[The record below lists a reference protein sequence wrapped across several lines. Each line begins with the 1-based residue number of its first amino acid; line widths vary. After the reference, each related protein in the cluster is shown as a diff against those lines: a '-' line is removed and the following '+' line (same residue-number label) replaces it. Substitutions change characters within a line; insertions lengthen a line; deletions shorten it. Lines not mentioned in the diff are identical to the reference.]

1 MQWAHRKHRHQL
13 TKVRG
18 DMGPL
23 RKETLDL
30 IMVDKKKA
38 HVLNGFFASVF
49 TGNCSS
55 HSAQIVESNVKN
67 LERVDLPAVGEDE
80 VWDHVKIPKVQESIR
95 PGEIHP
101 RALRE
106 LADVTAKTLS
116 IMFER
121 SWQFVKFPL
130 IGKGE
135 T

>member
-1 MQWAHRKHRHQL
+1 
-13 TKVRG
+13 
-18 DMGPL
+18 MGPL

-80 VWDHVKIPKVQESIR
+80 V
-95 PGEIHP
+95 
-101 RALRE
+101 
-106 LADVTAKTLS
+106 
-116 IMFER
+116 
-121 SWQFVKFPL
+121 
-130 IGKGE
+130 
-135 T
+135 